1 MMPVAVSKLAGQ
13 KVTLLICG
21 GIGAYKMASVASGL
35 SKAGVDV
42 SVVMTKSAEKF
53 ITPLTFST
61 LTGHKTFT
69 DAFAFDEK
77 THPHHITLGRE
88 SDLVVVAPATANMVS
103 KAATGLADDLAST
116 ILTAVRSDVLMVPSM
131 NTRMYQSAANKKNLS
146 LLGKRGFLF
155 MHPGSGPLACG
166 EIGEGRLPDPD
177 RLLEAISFVLGKG
190 RPLLGRRVVISTGAT
205 REPID
210 AVRFISNRSSGAQGA
225 ALAAEALRRG
235 AKVDVIQASSD
246 VELPPGCNVIL
257 AETAAKMSKSLMA
270 VLPHAD
276 ILIMAAAVSDFT
288 PLKVQTGKSA
298 KAKTGPNLRLK
309 KTEDI
314 LQKISSHPKRPA
326 VVVGFSAETSQLLLR
341 ARGKLNRKKVD
352 LMVANKVGS
361 KGIGFGRGARAD
373 GYLVRQ
379 KGKPKA
385 FRKISKGKLAGLVMD
400 EIQNLLSKRQ

>member
-1 MMPVAVSKLAGQ
+1 MPVEVSKLAGQ

-21 GIGAYKMASVASGL
+21 GIGAYKMASVASSL

-61 LTGHKTFT
+61 LTGHETFS
-69 DAFAFDEK
+69 DAFVFDAK
-77 THPHHITLGRE
+77 THPHHITLGRD

-103 KAATGLADDLAST
+103 KAATGLADDLVST

-131 NTRMYQSAANKKNLS
+131 NTRMYQSPANKKNMS
-146 LLGKRGFLF
+146 LLRKRGFIF

-177 RLLEAISFVLGKG
+177 RLLEAISYVLGKG
-190 RPLLGRRVVISTGAT
+190 RPLLGRRVVVSTGAT
-205 REPID
+205 REPLD

-235 AKVDVIQASSD
+235 AKVDIIQASSAVD
-246 VELPPGCNVIL
+246 PPPGCNIIK
-257 AETAAKMSKSLMA
+257 AETAAKMLKSLMA

-276 ILIMAAAVSDFT
+276 ILIMAAAVSDFA

-341 ARGKLNRKKVD
+341 ARGKLKRKKVD

-373 GYLVRQ
+373 GYLVRR
-379 KGKPKA
+379 KGAPKV
-385 FRKISKGKLAGLVMD
+385 FKKITKSRLAGLVMD
-400 EIQNLLSKRQ
+400 EVQKLLGLAK